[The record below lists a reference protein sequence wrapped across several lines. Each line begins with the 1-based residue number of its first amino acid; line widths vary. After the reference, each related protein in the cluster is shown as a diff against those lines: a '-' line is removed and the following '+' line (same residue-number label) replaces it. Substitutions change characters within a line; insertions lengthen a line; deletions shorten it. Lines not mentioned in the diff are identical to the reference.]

1 MTQQSKEYAV
11 ALFTLAGEEGVDKA
25 VYLEGLTAV
34 LRFLES
40 EERYGLLLSSPA
52 IPAPE
57 RVEAFREAF
66 GEILPETVLSFLCLL
81 VERGGISLLPGIKA
95 HFEGLFLEEK
105 AVSPAKVVSAVELTA
120 AEKEKLRAAL
130 EKRCGHTVTVEYTVD
145 GLLLG
150 GITVELDGQLLDGS
164 LRSRLHDVKE
174 VIDK

>member
-1 MTQQSKEYAV
+1 MTQQSKEYAE
-11 ALFTLAGEEGVDKA
+11 ALFMLAGEEGGDKA
-25 VYLEGLTAV
+25 AYLAGLSTV
-34 LRFLES
+34 LQFLES
-40 EERYGLLLSSPA
+40 EERYALLLSSPA

-66 GEILPETVLSFLCLL
+66 SSVLPETVLSFLCLL
-81 VERGGISLLPGIKA
+81 VERGSISLLPECKA

-105 AVSPAKVVSAVELTA
+105 AISPAKVVSAVELTT
-120 AEKEKLRAAL
+120 AEKEHLRAAL
-130 EKRCGHTVTVEYTVD
+130 EKRCGHQVTVEYAVD
-145 GLLLG
+145 GSLLG